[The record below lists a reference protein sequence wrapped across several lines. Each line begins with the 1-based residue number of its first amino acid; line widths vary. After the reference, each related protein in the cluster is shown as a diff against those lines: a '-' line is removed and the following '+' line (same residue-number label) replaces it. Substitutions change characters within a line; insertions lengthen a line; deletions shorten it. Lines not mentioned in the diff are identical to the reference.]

1 MIRRPTRS
9 LSGRA
14 QHGFSL
20 LEILIALL
28 ILAFGLLG
36 LGLLQTMN
44 LRFTKSADQRTQ
56 AVNLASDMLDMIRA
70 NRSQIGAYAMTAGAF
85 SSVTVPAG
93 TGCVFNTA
101 LTAAENVSK
110 WQCQVKEALGP
121 EATAAVVIADPQVT
135 VTINW
140 SDAVMTAGGTP
151 EASSVV
157 LESSL

>member
-1 MIRRPTRS
+1 MSRRAHRGGRRS
-9 LSGRA
+9 VR
-14 QHGFSL
+14 GFSL

-28 ILAFGLLG
+28 VLAFGLLG

-56 AVNLASDMLDMIRA
+56 AVNLASDMLDMMRA
-70 NRSQIGAYAMTAGAF
+70 NRSQLSAYAMDASAF
-85 SSVTVPAG
+85 GSVTVPAG
-93 TGCVFNTA
+93 TGCVFNAA
-101 LTAAENVSK
+101 LSAAENVSK
-110 WQCQVKEALGP
+110 WQCQVREALGP
-121 EATAAVVIADPQVT
+121 EATAVVVVNDPAVR